1 MSFATAVQSTLVL
14 LWVFLSSSSSADV
27 AGAAGSI
34 DEQQQQQQ
42 QGFPNNDKNLR
53 IVNGIS
59 LSEES
64 QFATSF
70 YLRSSY
76 DDVPWTPDRLCG
88 ATLIHSDVA
97 ISAAHC
103 QGAFNYGLLGYD
115 GTSYRRPLYINYQT
129 RHPNWNYDARAL
141 NYDVMVSREKKR
153 IQNSVQLRENNNI
166 N

>member
-1 MSFATAVQSTLVL
+1 MLSFATAFPSTLVL
-14 LWVFLSSSSSADV
+14 LWVFLSSSSSSADV

-34 DEQQQQQQ
+34 DEQQQQQ
-42 QGFPNNDKNLR
+42 GFHNNNDDNNFNNKSLR

-59 LSEES
+59 LSDES

-115 GTSYRRPLYINYQT
+115 GTSYKRPLYINYQA

-141 NYDVMVSREKKR
+141 NYDIMVSRK
-153 IQNSVQLRENNNI
+153 
-166 N
+166 